1 MKRTFQRVLF
11 DGREPFQICFLT
23 TVAAN
28 VFIGAEFNT
37 SIDRRTG
44 IHASF
49 LKSGRLGHPTNRV
62 NNLLKIHSLQ
72 AVRREARRLDTPKVG
87 RYHSRFRFQHG
98 TSPSVMFESLSDKLK
113 RTLKNLRGEGVLTK
127 EHVDAAL
134 REIRLALLEADVNY
148 KVAKDFIASV
158 QQKAE
163 GQQVWQELKPS
174 EQVVKIVFDELVEL
188 LGGQSSRLVFTK
200 QLPNTVMVVGLQGSG
215 KTTST
220 GKIARWLAKNQERKP
235 LLLSVD
241 VYRPAAREQLKVIA
255 KATGQQIFEYPE
267 SNDPLTLVRE
277 AQRHAQQTGFDTL
290 LIDTAGRLHI
300 DDELMEELVQ
310 IKNETRPV
318 EILFVADAMTGQDAV
333 RSAEEFHRRVGITG
347 VILTKMDGDA
357 RGGAALSIKQVT
369 GQPVK
374 FVGVGER
381 YDALEPFYPDRVAQ
395 RILGMGDVL
404 SLIEEVQAKVDQD
417 EAEEQLKKLQKNE
430 FTLDDFRSQLRQ
442 VKKLGSFSKIMKLL
456 PDQLLGGMG
465 MPQLNEEQSAM
476 MEKELKRTEA
486 IIDSMTWEE
495 RNDHRILNANR
506 RRRIARGSGTNVA
519 AVNQLIKQYVEMRQ
533 MMRQLSSSG
542 LFGGGGLKSKM
553 LRKMTGMPDMA
564 GFSGDDGELPQ
575 LPSGPFGQASPAGPS
590 KKKHKKKRKKRRR

>member
-1 MKRTFQRVLF
+1 
-11 DGREPFQICFLT
+11 
-23 TVAAN
+23 
-28 VFIGAEFNT
+28 
-37 SIDRRTG
+37 
-44 IHASF
+44 
-49 LKSGRLGHPTNRV
+49 
-62 NNLLKIHSLQ
+62 
-72 AVRREARRLDTPKVG
+72 
-87 RYHSRFRFQHG
+87 
-98 TSPSVMFESLSDKLK
+98 MFESLSDKLK
-113 RTLKNLRGEGVLTK
+113 GTLKNLRGEGVLTK

-158 QQKAE
+158 KEKAE

-174 EQVVKIVFDELVEL
+174 EQVVKIVYDELVEM

-200 QLPNTVMVVGLQGSG
+200 QIPNVVMIVGLQGSG

-220 GKIARWLAKNQERKP
+220 GKIARWLAANQDRKP

-255 KATGQQIFEYPE
+255 RATGQQIFEQVE
-267 SNDPLTLVRE
+267 TNDPLTLVRE
-277 AQRHAQQTGFDTL
+277 ALKHAQQTGFDTL

-300 DDELMEELVQ
+300 DDELMEELVR
-310 IKNETRPV
+310 IKSETHPN

-347 VILTKMDGDA
+347 VVLTKMDGDA

-369 GQPVK
+369 SQPIK
-374 FVGVGER
+374 FVGVGEK

-404 SLIEEVQAKVDQD
+404 SLIEEVQSKVDQS

-456 PDQLLGGMG
+456 PDQLLGGVG
-465 MPQLNEEQSAM
+465 MPQMTEEQTGM
-476 MEKELKRTEA
+476 MEKELKRTES
-486 IIDSMTWEE
+486 IIDSMTREE
-495 RNDHRILNANR
+495 RTDHKILNANR
-506 RRRIARGSGTNVA
+506 RRRIARGSGTTVA
-519 AVNQLIKQYVEMRQ
+519 EVNKLIKQYSEMRQ

-542 LFGGGGLKSKM
+542 LFGGSGLKGKM
-553 LRKMTGMPDMA
+553 MRRMAGMPEFGGM
-564 GFSGDDGELPQ
+564 GGNGDDVQ
-575 LPSGPFGQASPAGPS
+575 SQASS
-590 KKKHKKKRKKRRR
+590 SRKKLKKKRKKRRR

>member
-1 MKRTFQRVLF
+1 
-11 DGREPFQICFLT
+11 
-23 TVAAN
+23 
-28 VFIGAEFNT
+28 
-37 SIDRRTG
+37 
-44 IHASF
+44 
-49 LKSGRLGHPTNRV
+49 
-62 NNLLKIHSLQ
+62 
-72 AVRREARRLDTPKVG
+72 
-87 RYHSRFRFQHG
+87 
-98 TSPSVMFESLSDKLK
+98 MFESLSDKLK
-113 RTLKNLRGEGVLTK
+113 RTLKNLGGEGVLTE

-148 KVAKDFIASV
+148 KVAKDVISSV

-200 QLPNTVMVVGLQGSG
+200 QTPNTVMVVGLQGSG

-220 GKIARWLAKNQERKP
+220 GKIARWLAANQDRKP

-255 KATGQQIFEYPE
+255 KATGQAIFEMPE
-267 SNDPLTLVRE
+267 TNDPMTLVRE
-277 AQRHAQQTGFDTL
+277 AHKHAQQTGFDTL

-310 IKNETRPV
+310 IKGETRPV

-333 RSAEEFHRRVGITG
+333 RSGEEFHRRVGITG

-374 FVGVGER
+374 FVGVGEK
-381 YDALEPFYPDRVAQ
+381 YDALDPFYPDRIAQ

-417 EAEEQLKKLQKNE
+417 EAEEQLKKLQKNQ

-465 MPQLNEEQSAM
+465 MPQLDEEQSKM
-476 MEKELKRTEA
+476 MEQELKRTEA

-495 RNDHRILNANR
+495 RNDHRLLNANR
-506 RRRIARGSGTNVA
+506 RRRIARGSGTAVA
-519 AVNQLIKQYVEMRQ
+519 DVNALIKQYTEMRQ
-533 MMRQLSSSG
+533 MMRQISGSG
-542 LFGGGGLKSKM
+542 LFGGGGGFKGKM
-553 LRKMTGMPDMA
+553 MRRMA
-564 GFSGDDGELPQ
+564 GMAGPPQ
-575 LPSGPFGQASPAGPS
+575 LCGKMGGD
-590 KKKHKKKRKKRRR
+590 

>member
-1 MKRTFQRVLF
+1 
-11 DGREPFQICFLT
+11 
-23 TVAAN
+23 
-28 VFIGAEFNT
+28 
-37 SIDRRTG
+37 
-44 IHASF
+44 
-49 LKSGRLGHPTNRV
+49 
-62 NNLLKIHSLQ
+62 
-72 AVRREARRLDTPKVG
+72 
-87 RYHSRFRFQHG
+87 
-98 TSPSVMFESLSDKLK
+98 MFESLSDKLK

-148 KVAKDFIASV
+148 KVAKDFISSV

-200 QLPNTVMVVGLQGSG
+200 QIPNTVMVVGLQGSG

-220 GKIARWLAKNQERKP
+220 GKIARWLSANQDRKP

-255 KATGQQIFEYPE
+255 KATGQQIFEYPQ
-267 SNDPLTLVRE
+267 SDDPLTLVRE
-277 AQRHAQQTGFDTL
+277 AQKHAQQTGFDTL

-300 DDELMEELVQ
+300 DEALMEELVK
-310 IKNETRPV
+310 IKQETHPV

-333 RSAEEFHRRVGITG
+333 RSAEEFHRRIGITG

-404 SLIEEVQAKVDQD
+404 SLIEEVQAKVDQK
-417 EAEEQLKKLQKNE
+417 EAEGQLKKLQRNE

-456 PDQLLGGMG
+456 PDQLLGGIG
-465 MPQLNEEQSAM
+465 MPQLDEEQSNM
-476 MEKELKRTEA
+476 MEQELKRTEA

-506 RRRIARGSGTNVA
+506 RRRIARGSGTSVA
-519 AVNQLIKQYVEMRQ
+519 QVNQLIKQYVEMRQ
-533 MMRQLSSSG
+533 MMRQLSSAG
-542 LFGGGGLKSKM
+542 MFGGGGGGGLKGKM
-553 LRKMTGMPDMA
+553 LRKMTGIPDMA
-564 GFSGDDGELPQ
+564 GFAGDEGEMPS
-575 LPSGPFGQASPAGPS
+575 LPSLPAAPS
-590 KKKHKKKRKKRRR
+590 RKKLKKKKKKKRRR

>member
-1 MKRTFQRVLF
+1 
-11 DGREPFQICFLT
+11 
-23 TVAAN
+23 
-28 VFIGAEFNT
+28 
-37 SIDRRTG
+37 
-44 IHASF
+44 
-49 LKSGRLGHPTNRV
+49 
-62 NNLLKIHSLQ
+62 
-72 AVRREARRLDTPKVG
+72 
-87 RYHSRFRFQHG
+87 
-98 TSPSVMFESLSDKLK
+98 MFESLSDKLK

-148 KVAKDFIASV
+148 KVAKDFISSV

-188 LGGQSSRLVFTK
+188 LGGQSSRLVFTR
-200 QLPNTVMVVGLQGSG
+200 QIPNTVMVVGLQGSG

-220 GKIARWLAKNQERKP
+220 GKIARWLAKNQDRKP

-277 AQRHAQQTGFDTL
+277 AQKHAQQTGFDTL

-300 DDELMEELVQ
+300 DDELMEELVT

-357 RGGAALSIKQVT
+357 RGGAALSIKQVI

-404 SLIEEVQAKVDQD
+404 SFIEEVQDKVDQK

-430 FTLDDFRSQLRQ
+430 FTLDDFRSQLGQ

-456 PDQLLGGMG
+456 PDQLLGGLG
-465 MPQLNEEQSAM
+465 MPQLNEEQSQM

-506 RRRIARGSGTNVA
+506 KRRVARGSGSTVA
-519 AVNQLIKQYVEMRQ
+519 DVNQLIKQYVEMRQ
-533 MMRQLSSSG
+533 MMKQFSSAG
-542 LFGGGGLKSKM
+542 IFGGGGLKGKA
-553 LRKMTGMPDMA
+553 LRKMAGIPDMA
-564 GFSGDDGELPQ
+564 GFAGEEGEM
-575 LPSGPFGQASPAGPS
+575 PSLPAGPS
-590 KKKHKKKRKKRRR
+590 RKKLKKKRKKRRR